1 MKGNVIELDWN
12 ALRDAITERG
22 KNLSQASRD
31 LGYSDAYISYCIS
44 TGQMKESAAKLLCYQ
59 LNIPL
64 SQIKKKQAATP
75 QSAAS
80 GSYTARIDVSG
91 GKSLNMSLYFGDEKI
106 CEAYSK
112 IKGPGKLD
120 LMQAI
125 SYAAHMMYKIAE
137 QEELK
142 KRK

>member
-1 MKGNVIELDWN
+1 MKGNVIELDRN
-12 ALRDAITERG
+12 ALRDAIMESG

-75 QSAAS
+75 QSAAR
-80 GSYTARIDVSG
+80 GSYTARIDISG

-125 SYAAHMMYKIAE
+125 SYAANMMYKIAE
-137 QEELK
+137 QKELE

>member
-1 MKGNVIELDWN
+1 MPCGMPLQKGGRTSRKHLVILVTQTHTS
-12 ALRDAITERG
+12 AI
-22 KNLSQASRD
+22 AF
-31 LGYSDAYISYCIS
+31 
-44 TGQMKESAAKLLCYQ
+44 AKLLCYQ

>member
-1 MKGNVIELDWN
+1 LLSAKHPPLPDQEEAGSN
-12 ALRDAITERG
+12 ASECRQWI
-22 KNLSQASRD
+22 
-31 LGYSDAYISYCIS
+31 I
-44 TGQMKESAAKLLCYQ
+44 
-59 LNIPL
+59 
-64 SQIKKKQAATP
+64 
-75 QSAAS
+75 
-80 GSYTARIDVSG
+80 YTARIDVSG

>member
-1 MKGNVIELDWN
+1 MKVNTIEIDRN
-12 ALRDAITERG
+12 ALRDVILASG
-22 KNLSQASRD
+22 KNYTQISHE
-31 LGYSDAYISYCIS
+31 LGFSNSYISYVLN
-44 TGQMKESAAKLLCYQ
+44 TGKMRETSAKLLCYQ

-64 SQIKKKQAATP
+64 SRIQKKQPVTP

-80 GSYTARIDVSG
+80 GTYTARIDVSG

-125 SYAAHMMYKIAE
+125 SYAAHMMYKLAE

-142 KRK
+142 QRK

>member
-1 MKGNVIELDWN
+1 MRGNTIEIDKN
-12 ALRDAITERG
+12 ALREVIAASG

-31 LGYSDAYISYCIS
+31 LGYSDAYISCCIS
-44 TGQMKESAAKLLCYQ
+44 TGHMKESVAKLLCYQ

-64 SQIKKKQAATP
+64 SRIKKKQAATP

-112 IKGPGKLD
+112 IKGPEKLD

-137 QEELK
+137 QEEMK
-142 KRK
+142 SWK

>member
-59 LNIPL
+59 LNIPSPRSRRSRQQRL
-64 SQIKKKQAATP
+64 RVPPADHT
-75 QSAAS
+75 
-80 GSYTARIDVSG
+80 
-91 GKSLNMSLYFGDEKI
+91 L
-106 CEAYSK
+106 
-112 IKGPGKLD
+112 PG
-120 LMQAI
+120 
-125 SYAAHMMYKIAE
+125 
-137 QEELK
+137 
-142 KRK
+142 

>member
-1 MKGNVIELDWN
+1 MNGKIIQLDSN
-12 ALRDAITERG
+12 ATRDAISESG
-22 KNLSQASRD
+22 KNFSQVSRD
-31 LGYSDAYISYCIS
+31 LGYSDAYVSYCIKA
-44 TGQMKESAAKLLCYQ
+44 GRMKEAAAKLLCYQ

-64 SQIKKKQAATP
+64 SRIQKKQATTP
-75 QSAAS
+75 QTAAS

-91 GKSLNMSLYFGDEKI
+91 GKSLNMSLYFGGEKV

-112 IKGPGKLD
+112 IKGPEKLD

-125 SYAAHMMYKIAE
+125 SYAAHMMYKLAE

-142 KRK
+142 SRK

>member
-1 MKGNVIELDWN
+1 MNGKTIELDRN
-12 ALRDAITERG
+12 ALKNVIAESG
-22 KNLSQASRD
+22 KNASQISRD
-31 LGYSDAYISYCIS
+31 LGYTDGYVRVCIS
-44 TGQMKESAAKLLCYQ
+44 KGLMKESSAKLLCYQ

-64 SQIKKKQAATP
+64 SKIQKKQPVTS

-80 GSYTARIDVSG
+80 GAYTARIDVSG
-91 GKSLNMSLYFGDEKI
+91 GKSLNMALYFGDEKI

-142 KRK
+142 SKK